1 MKWKNRL
8 VWESSQIIR
17 QVGQT
22 FSLKNNRHDGCSINN
37 KLLLY
42 LVALGRAQPE
52 TRIPRKPSPMA
63 REPAGWE
70 NSRPDPNSFYISG
83 AREFWEN

>member
-1 MKWKNRL
+1 MGCLVKWKNRL

-52 TRIPRKPSPMA
+52 TRIPRAFRASPMA
-63 REPAGWE
+63 REPAG
-70 NSRPDPNSFYISG
+70 R
-83 AREFWEN
+83 A